1 LDCGVKEVETPVEP
15 QDDPDVQL
23 MLAVKRDDVEA
34 FETLFRKYAQRLV
47 AVAFSFVQSQAR
59 AEEIA
64 QETFVQV
71 YRTRHRYEPRARFAT
86 WLYRIATNLCVSEMR
101 RAEHRLAARPTLQ
114 SETGD
119 DSGDPDALAD
129 PRSQTGEKD
138 VLDREDI
145 RRVRETLDQLP
156 AQQRAAL
163 LLARGEGLSYSE
175 VAGALG
181 CSVSA
186 VKSLIHR
193 ATLTLRERF
202 PDWGERR

>member
-1 LDCGVKEVETPVEP
+1 LDCGVKQGETPVEP

-23 MLAVKRDDVEA
+23 MLAVKRDDVDA
-34 FETLFRKYAQRLV
+34 FETLFRKYAQPLV

-71 YRTRHRYEPRARFAT
+71 YKTRHRYEPRARFAT

-101 RAEHRLAARPTLQ
+101 RAEHRLAARSGLP
-114 SETGD
+114 SDAGD
-119 DSGDPDALAD
+119 RSPDPDAFPD
-129 PRSQTGEKD
+129 PRLQTSEKD

-145 RRVRETLDQLP
+145 RRMREALDELP
-156 AQQRAAL
+156 PQQRVAL
-163 LLARGEGLSYSE
+163 LLARAEGFSYAE
-175 VAGALG
+175 VARALG

-202 PDWGERR
+202 PGMVEGS